1 MAKKTDYTILI
12 VCEGSSTE
20 PNYFQGIKEHIAK
33 ENIWIDNV
41 EITISPKPPLDDKD
55 LEEQPTSKHKSK
67 RKKRQLRVVENEPTP
82 IIEEKYK
89 AAPVR
94 YVREAQQGLKDGTFD
109 EVWAV
114 FDKDGHPK
122 PKEAY
127 ELSEQEVEEKKVNIA
142 FTSIAFEHWV
152 LLHFGKN
159 NTAFLKSECK
169 EGTGKS
175 KKAIGCGT
183 GISGDCFGAK
193 CVIGY
198 IKTCQYLDYGKSMN
212 LFPQLRDNTQLALEN
227 AAWLRYQQLN
237 NTLPIWE
244 QNPYTDID
252 FLVKRLLQI
261 DENITWTSYNEP
273 LELDGIITT
282 FSIKN
287 RILKIEIQNNQKS
300 SFIINTSKVRL
311 EGGEKKNLPF
321 SFPSKI
327 IKKTDFVEID
337 LKPFGNQDI
346 TLSFDVSSQNTIMI
360 NL

>member
-1 MAKKTDYTILI
+1 MAKKTDYYTILI

-20 PNYFQGIKEHIAK
+20 PNYFQGIKEHIVK
-33 ENIWIDNV
+33 ENLWIDNV
-41 EITISPKPPLDDKD
+41 EITISPKPPLDDND
-55 LEEQPTSKHKSK
+55 LEEQQTPKHKTK
-67 RKKRQLRVVENEPTP
+67 RKKRQLRNVENEPTP
-82 IIEEKYK
+82 IIEEEYK

-94 YVREAQQGLKDGTFD
+94 YVREAQQGLEDGTYD

-127 ELSEQEVEEKKVNIA
+127 ELSEQEVEGKKVNIA
-142 FTSIAFEHWV
+142 FTSISFEHWV
-152 LLHFGKN
+152 LLHFEKN

-183 GISGDCFGAK
+183 GISGDCYGAK

-212 LFPQLRDNTQLALEN
+212 LFPQLRDKTQFALEN
-227 AAWLRYQQLN
+227 AAWLRHKQLN

-261 DENITWTSYNEP
+261 DKNITWTSYNQP
-273 LELDGIITT
+273 LELDEISTA
-282 FSIKN
+282 FSIN
-287 RILKIEIQNNQKS
+287 NCILKIEIKNNQTH
-300 SFIINTSKVRL
+300 SFIVNTSKVKL
-311 EGGEKKNLPF
+311 EDENKE
-321 SFPSKI
+321 
-327 IKKTDFVEID
+327 D
-337 LKPFGNQDI
+337 
-346 TLSFDVSSQNTIMI
+346 
-360 NL
+360 